1 MLFMENLFSITL
13 KTLEDTKNDR
23 LWTKTNLKLAKLWL
37 DKEEYGRLKKIIRT
51 LHESCKNVDG
61 SSDQQKGTLLLEIYA
76 LEIQLYTT
84 TKNNKKLKEVYQQ
97 CLIVKSA
104 IPHPRIMGLIRECG
118 GKMHMYE
125 KEWEKAQTD
134 FFEAFK
140 NYDEAGSPQRIQCLR
155 YLVLANMLMES
166 QINPFD
172 SQETKPYAGDPQI
185 VMLTNLVEAF
195 QSKDIKRFE
204 TILRQN
210 HSSIMND
217 SFIREYIDDV
227 LKNIRMQVVQKLAK
241 PYTRIKLSF
250 ISEQLNITPEIAED
264 LLISLILDG
273 RVKGKIDQ
281 INQIVELEQDMPIV
295 MTNIL
300 GVTLVTISIM
310 VQVSIQIHINLKGK
324 LKPMGLYVSDSKQY
338 LKKGKWIFSIMLF
351 AEDQLTTLQNIVR
364 VTSLIGFSGAILV
377 FVYLIRF
384 PRLFNN
390 PVGRIVIALACTDAI
405 DASFKFLARAGI
417 NSGSD
422 SALCQIQAFVLHVEC
437 QAQLLLGLS
446 LGLNIVYILYL
457 KGDAQTIQKYEWGII
472 FLSFSIPLPY
482 AVYQLFNPH
491 LVGDGDL
498 WCFTSAEYGNLR
510 FWTFY
515 FWLILIFMLNVLFI
529 ILTSIGIRRLYQ
541 NLRNLGASE
550 SSSKGIKVVLYRL
563 AIYLIGFF
571 IAWLPSFLNRT
582 IPHPHA
588 NYEFAMAQAI
598 VSPTRGMINFL
609 AFWLSMRKSEEVV
622 VDETTSTSQKGLP
635 YS

>member
-1 MLFMENLFSITL
+1 
-13 KTLEDTKNDR
+13 
-23 LWTKTNLKLAKLWL
+23 
-37 DKEEYGRLKKIIRT
+37 
-51 LHESCKNVDG
+51 
-61 SSDQQKGTLLLEIYA
+61 
-76 LEIQLYTT
+76 
-84 TKNNKKLKEVYQQ
+84 
-97 CLIVKSA
+97 
-104 IPHPRIMGLIRECG
+104 
-118 GKMHMYE
+118 
-125 KEWEKAQTD
+125 
-134 FFEAFK
+134 
-140 NYDEAGSPQRIQCLR
+140 
-155 YLVLANMLMES
+155 
-166 QINPFD
+166 
-172 SQETKPYAGDPQI
+172 
-185 VMLTNLVEAF
+185 
-195 QSKDIKRFE
+195 
-204 TILRQN
+204 
-210 HSSIMND
+210 
-217 SFIREYIDDV
+217 
-227 LKNIRMQVVQKLAK
+227 
-241 PYTRIKLSF
+241 
-250 ISEQLNITPEIAED
+250 
-264 LLISLILDG
+264 
-273 RVKGKIDQ
+273 
-281 INQIVELEQDMPIV
+281 
-295 MTNIL
+295 
-300 GVTLVTISIM
+300 
-310 VQVSIQIHINLKGK
+310 
-324 LKPMGLYVSDSKQY
+324 MGLYVSDSKQY
-338 LKKGKWIFSIMLF
+338 LKKSKWIFSIMLF